1 MSFRTG
7 VKYVF
12 VPDAK
17 EKWLP
22 AELITEDVVAG
33 HTVRVVGETRTRT
46 LSPAESEL
54 ASPCGQN
61 MARDVENLVELEEL
75 SEGMVLYH
83 VRERFHRDS
92 IYTLV
97 GSILVAVNPF
107 QALPIYERA
116 SMDMYRHRVHDPTL
130 PPPHIFLTAAQAYD
144 AISQVRASQSVLIS
158 GESGAGKT
166 ETTKH
171 VLRYIAHVAKP
182 AASGSKQIG
191 LEEQILQASETHG
204 GGIDSRCMTRLL
216 GARAVESRAGGVRQR
231 ENAPEQQLITV
242 WQVHEDRV
250 HRRVHDPRLLDL
262 ELPAREEPRHRAD
275 SQRAQ
280 LSRVLPA
287 DHRIEGG

>member
-83 VRERFHRDS
+83 VRERFHREIDHG
-92 IYTLV
+92 L
-97 GSILVAVNPF
+97 
-107 QALPIYERA
+107 YEGWLIRIV
-116 SMDMYRHRVHDPTL
+116 RHH
-130 PPPHIFLTAAQAYD
+130 A
-144 AISQVRASQSVLIS
+144 
-158 GESGAGKT
+158 
-166 ETTKH
+166 
-171 VLRYIAHVAKP
+171 
-182 AASGSKQIG
+182 
-191 LEEQILQASETHG
+191 
-204 GGIDSRCMTRLL
+204 
-216 GARAVESRAGGVRQR
+216 
-231 ENAPEQQLITV
+231 
-242 WQVHEDRV
+242 
-250 HRRVHDPRLLDL
+250 
-262 ELPAREEPRHRAD
+262 
-275 SQRAQ
+275 
-280 LSRVLPA
+280 
-287 DHRIEGG
+287 

>member
-83 VRERFHRDS
+83 VRARFHRDT

-97 GSILVAVNPF
+97 GSILVASTRSRRCRSTSARAWTCTATECTTPRC
-107 QALPIYERA
+107 AAAHLPHAR
-116 SMDMYRHRVHDPTL
+116 RKR
-130 PPPHIFLTAAQAYD
+130 
-144 AISQVRASQSVLIS
+144 
-158 GESGAGKT
+158 
-166 ETTKH
+166 
-171 VLRYIAHVAKP
+171 
-182 AASGSKQIG
+182 
-191 LEEQILQASETHG
+191 
-204 GGIDSRCMTRLL
+204 TRDQP
-216 GARAVESRAGGVRQR
+216 GAR
-231 ENAPEQQLITV
+231 
-242 WQVHEDRV
+242 
-250 HRRVHDPRLLDL
+250 
-262 ELPAREEPRHRAD
+262 EPVGAH
-275 SQRAQ
+275 
-280 LSRVLPA
+280 L
-287 DHRIEGG
+287 G

>member
-1 MSFRTG
+1 MSERRMSFRTG

-107 QALPIYERA
+107 QALPIYARA
-116 SMDMYRHRVHDPTL
+116 TMDAYRHRVHDPTP
-130 PPPHIFLTAAQAYD
+130 PPPHIFYTAALAYD

-166 ETTKH
+166 ETTKL
-171 VLRYIAHVAKP
+171 VLQYIARVAKP
-182 AASGSKQIG
+182 AASAAKKIG
-191 LEEQILQASETHG
+191 LEEQILQASETRARRPAAGQRGARRGEG
-204 GGIDSRCMTRLL
+204 GGSINSRQPDSAARRARSRIPCWRRSATRKRS
-216 GARAVESRAGGVRQR
+216 G
-231 ENAPEQQLITV
+231 TTT
-242 WQVHEDRV
+242 
-250 HRRVHDPRLLDL
+250 RRGS
-262 ELPAREEPRHRAD
+262 A
-275 SQRAQ
+275 ST
-280 LSRVLPA
+280 
-287 DHRIEGG
+287 

>member
-107 QALPIYERA
+107 QALPIYARA
-116 SMDMYRHRVHDPTL
+116 TMDAYRHRVHDPTP
-130 PPPHIFLTAAQAYD
+130 PPPHIFYTAALAYD

-166 ETTKH
+166 ETTKL
-171 VLRYIAHVAKP
+171 VLQYIARVAKP
-182 AASGSKQIG
+182 AASAAKKIG
-191 LEEQILQASETHG
+191 LEEQILQASET
-204 GGIDSRCMTRLL
+204 RARRLL
-216 GARAVESRAGGVRQR
+216 EQAARHGAQLQVQVGSPAGADPHEERHRRPGAARHFGRPQAAPARVAQSAGG
-231 ENAPEQQLITV
+231 
-242 WQVHEDRV
+242 
-250 HRRVHDPRLLDL
+250 
-262 ELPAREEPRHRAD
+262 EEGVAFD
-275 SQRAQ
+275 N
-280 LSRVLPA
+280 
-287 DHRIEGG
+287 